1 MLNDHVLDLL
11 SINLQMPQLFGM
23 VGRLA
28 AIGRIIFFFY
38 LKDQN
43 IGGKAFIQ
51 NITGIVGTY
60 LTSIYLPLLFI
71 LTHIIFI

>member
-1 MLNDHVLDLL
+1 
-11 SINLQMPQLFGM
+11 MPQLFGM

-28 AIGRIIFFFY
+28 AIGRILFFSD
-38 LKDQN
+38 LKDHN

-60 LTSIYLPLLFI
+60 LPSISLPLLVI